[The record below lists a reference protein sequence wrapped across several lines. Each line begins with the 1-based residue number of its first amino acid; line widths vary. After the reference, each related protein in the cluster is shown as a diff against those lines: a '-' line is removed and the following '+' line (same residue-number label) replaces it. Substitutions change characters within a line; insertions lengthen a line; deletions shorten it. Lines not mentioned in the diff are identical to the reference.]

1 MDGKRYTIAAHGYT
15 LIELLVV
22 MLLMSIFATLSTP
35 YFVQWLRQ
43 YRLRSAVTVLTNHI
57 RAARLLSI
65 YKGVKHQVQLADTGH
80 GNYYQVVED
89 PGGKDMIVSS
99 IGRVVMESRF
109 GDVQLQKVPSSGR
122 VTFFPRGTSNNATI
136 LLENTAG
143 TQGKIIVNNFGR
155 VRIEYL
161 E

>member
-1 MDGKRYTIAAHGYT
+1 MERRRCMSKHGYT

-22 MLLMSIFATLSTP
+22 MLLMGIFATISTP

-43 YRLRSAVTVLTNHI
+43 YRLRSAVTVLTNHL

-65 YKGVKHQVQLADTGH
+65 YKGVKHQMQLADIGH

-89 PGGKDMIVSS
+89 PDGKDMIVTS
-99 IGRVVMESRF
+99 IGRVVMQTRF
-109 GDVQLQKVPSSGR
+109 GDVRLQKVPSSGC
-122 VTFFPRGTSNNATI
+122 VTFFPCGTSNNATI
-136 LLENTAG
+136 LLENTVGA
-143 TQGKIIVNNFGR
+143 QVKIIVNNFGR
-155 VRIEYL
+155 IRTEYL